1 MQVDTAVLSTPVAQ
15 GVRLVALGFL
25 EDAHE
30 AGAKLAQSHDPDALH
45 DFRVAVRRLRS
56 WIRAFDEAFADSV
69 KKKDRRCLR
78 DIARA
83 TNLGRDTDVQLAW
96 LAQAAKGF
104 RRKRRQGADWL
115 AAYLRSRQQSAGNQV
130 DTGLVDS
137 FEQTRVVLVERLSTY
152 EQRVEFPHAGRTLAS
167 AIADRVMPHAADL
180 ALKLA
185 AVHTV
190 HDESEAHEARIA
202 AKRLRYLIEPA
213 TESVHDG
220 RKILSTL
227 KSLQDEL
234 GALHDAHVMGH
245 ELAHALE
252 ISAATEAHQASAEA
266 LGHPTDDGGGDA
278 RLLLAAPRD
287 GLLALAKRVRSDAR
301 EAFNRVHDDW
311 LEGRISDFEEQLA
324 KFTERLG
331 ALHE

>member
-1 MQVDTAVLSTPVAQ
+1 MHVDTAILSTPSGQ

-30 AGAKLAQSHDPDALH
+30 AGAKLAQSHDPEALH
-45 DFRVAVRRLRS
+45 DFRVAVRRVRS
-56 WIRAFDEAFADSV
+56 WIRAFNEELADSV
-69 KKKDRRCLR
+69 KKKDRRRLR
-78 DIARA
+78 EVARA
-83 TNLGRDTDVQLAW
+83 TNRGRDTDVQLAW
-96 LAQAAKGF
+96 LAEAAKGF

-115 AAYLRSRQQSAGNQV
+115 AAFLRSRQQTAGDQAHAS
-130 DTGLVDS
+130 LVES
-137 FEQTRVVLVERLSTY
+137 FEQARAALVDGLSTY
-152 EQRVEFPHAGRTLAS
+152 EQRVELPHAGRTLAS

-190 HDESEAHEARIA
+190 HDEIQAHEARIA

-213 TESVHDG
+213 TDSVDDG

-252 ISAATEAHQASAEA
+252 ISAATEAHQATAEA
-266 LGHPTDDGGGDA
+266 LGHPTDNGSGDA

-287 GLLALAKRVRSDAR
+287 GLLALAKRVRGDAR
-301 EAFNRVHDDW
+301 DAFKRVHDDW
-311 LEGRISDFEEQLA
+311 LDGRITEFEEQLA
-324 KFTERLG
+324 KFTQRLA